1 MPELHPLIEQN
12 RRFLLQGI
20 QFLEK
25 IDDSQF
31 NLADHAYFNSS
42 IGKHLRHVLDHY
54 RSFVG
59 SINGNIDYDARERDE
74 RLETDRTYAIAVC
87 RDLYVALGRLTF
99 PSGGID
105 SAVQIRCNDTG
116 DGEKLWTQSTFTREL
131 QFLSGH
137 TVHHY
142 ALISMILR
150 ILEIDIPEEFGVAP
164 STLKFESGKGRQCA
178 Q

>member
-1 MPELHPLIEQN
+1 MSELHPLIEQN
-12 RRFLLQGI
+12 RHFLTQGI
-20 QFLEK
+20 QFLEE
-25 IDDSQF
+25 IDDDQF
-31 NLADHAYFNSS
+31 NLTNHAFFNSS
-42 IGKHLRHVLDHY
+42 IGKHMRHVLDHY

-59 SINGNIDYDARERDE
+59 SINGYIDYDARKRDE
-74 RLETDRTYAIAVC
+74 KLETDRAYAIEAC
-87 RDLYVALGRLTF
+87 NDLFAAMGRLTF
-99 PSGGID
+99 PSGGIN
-105 SAVQIRCNDTG
+105 SVVQIRCNDTG
-116 DGEKLWTQSTFTREL
+116 SGEKLWTQSTFTREL

-150 ILEIDIPEEFGVAP
+150 ILRIEVPEEFGVAP

>member
-1 MPELHPLIEQN
+1 MSELHPLIEQN
-12 RRFLLQGI
+12 RHFLVQGI

-25 IDDSQF
+25 IDDHQF
-31 NLADHAYFNSS
+31 NTSDHALFNSS
-42 IGKHLRHVLDHY
+42 IGKHMRHVLDHY

-74 RLETDRTYAIAVC
+74 KLETNRSHAIVVC
-87 RDLYVALGRLTF
+87 RDMYNALGRLTF
-99 PSGGID
+99 PAGGIE
-105 SAVQIRCNDTG
+105 SSVQIRCNDTG

-150 ILEIDIPEEFGVAP
+150 ILDIEVPDEFGVAP
-164 STLKFESGKGRQCA
+164 STLKFENDKGRQCA